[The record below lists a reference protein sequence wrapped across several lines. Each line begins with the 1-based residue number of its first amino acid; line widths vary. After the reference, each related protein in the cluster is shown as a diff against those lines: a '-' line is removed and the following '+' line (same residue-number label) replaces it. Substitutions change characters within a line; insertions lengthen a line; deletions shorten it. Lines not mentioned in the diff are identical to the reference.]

1 MQVVLANCSR
11 FLKASARKNVTRG
24 KREACRLP
32 ENRFILFVPVITF
45 VDFILPPIFFFS
57 LLLLLILSLISY
69 QENTRLSSFQL
80 RFSPSVFSLFSLVTV
95 TFSRILTLVLFYYY
109 FLFFCLSLFSFPD
122 KLPWRRDLISFYL
135 RFVFIFFSL
144 FPLFFSFK
152 SLLFLFL
159 SFISFTIYVLLSR
172 YFSSIHFSSD
182 LYVVIF
188 SLFLF
193 FSFFFFFLFI
203 YLFIHFFF
211 LELLSLINVIGS
223 WHGVLVGE
231 RHDSNFLAGRRLL
244 HARQVPPLI

>member
-1 MQVVLANCSR
+1 MPS
-11 FLKASARKNVTRG
+11 TR
-24 KREACRLP
+24 EPLH
-32 ENRFILFVPVITF
+32 FIRSCYYFCWF
-45 VDFILPPIFFFS
+45 YSSSNFFFS

-109 FLFFCLSLFSFPD
+109 FLFFFVFLFFSFPD